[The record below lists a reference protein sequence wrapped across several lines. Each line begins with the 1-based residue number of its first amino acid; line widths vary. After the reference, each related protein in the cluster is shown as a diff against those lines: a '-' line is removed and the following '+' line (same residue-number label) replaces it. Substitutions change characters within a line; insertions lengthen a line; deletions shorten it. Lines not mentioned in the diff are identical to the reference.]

1 MKFCTKCGAQ
11 NTDETQVCTQCQAYF
26 IAPVNNFYNKKSIFT
41 PNILVNMFGIINGVI
56 SIILGIITFTLSSLQ
71 KDTLYILEKEI
82 GDELDSFLDVFLS
95 SAKTFSFGMGSLL
108 IIIGLFFALYFVNKI
123 IQKDK

>member
-11 NTDETQVCTQCQAYF
+11 NTDEAQVCVQCQSYF
-26 IAPVNNFYNKKSIFT
+26 VAPINNIYNKKLVFT
-41 PNILVNMFGIINGVI
+41 PNVLANIFGIINGVV

-108 IIIGLFFALYFVNKI
+108 IIFGLFLILYFVNKV
-123 IQKDK
+123 IQKNK